1 MTLNNGQRVTFAATA
16 NGRQPSAQTATT
28 ATFNSL
34 AAGSYTITV
43 TATSTSTATSTA
55 TQTGDPYVKS
65 GPLSVCRSDTK
76 GWQDIG
82 INSCSG
88 QANVSYVRAANF
100 TMANNAAGAAGAVP
114 LLDAYG
120 TTTPG
125 NYNSGSHYEYP
136 STSSSAPP
144 GTWFPTPGDTGGPA
158 LGGVYVWTTQSAAP
172 RDATHLCEALVTHQ
186 FMGATTSYYQIFTY
200 GTQPSACTLEFWS

>member
-1 MTLNNGQRVTFAATA
+1 MTLNNGQRVTFRHGQRPPAVRPDSHHRHVQLAGGRELHHHRHRHVDLHRHQHRHPDRRPLREERTA
-16 NGRQPSAQTATT
+16 VDLPVRHQGV
-28 ATFNSL
+28 
-34 AAGSYTITV
+34 AGHRH
-43 TATSTSTATSTA
+43 
-55 TQTGDPYVKS
+55 QRM
-65 GPLSVCRSDTK
+65 L
-76 GWQDIG
+76 
-82 INSCSG
+82 G
-88 QANVSYVRAANF
+88 QANVSYVGPATF

-120 TTTPG
+120 TTTSG
-125 NYNSGSHYEYP
+125 NYNGGSHYEYP

-158 LGGVYVWTTQSAAP
+158 LGGVDVWTTQAAAP

-200 GTQPSACTLEFWS
+200 GAQPSACTLEFWS